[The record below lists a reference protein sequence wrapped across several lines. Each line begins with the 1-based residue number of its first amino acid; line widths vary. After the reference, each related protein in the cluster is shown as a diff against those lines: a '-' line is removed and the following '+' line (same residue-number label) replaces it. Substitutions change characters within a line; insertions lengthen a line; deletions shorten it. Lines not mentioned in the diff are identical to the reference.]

1 MEVYVDFK
9 DTILNETKTLQNR
22 IDFLEIY
29 EKQMLKELSDLS
41 KKVNYNTQKID
52 DYIKE
57 TEDFFA
63 SYYSQ
68 SIFKKI
74 WWNICKLNY
83 KQLKEIKAAMLKPIT
98 DIQNKLDS
106 LDSKQEMQN
115 RAVLTLQRR
124 SLLDSC
130 ERLLKQG
137 YADLKDKEVIE
148 KQFESYKEL
157 GGNSFVKEL
166 VVRVLNLPIDNNTI

>member
-9 DTILNETKTLQNR
+9 DTILNEAKTLQNR

-41 KKVNYNTQKID
+41 KKVNYNTLKID

-57 TEDFFA
+57 TEDFFVW
-63 SYYSQ
+63 YYSQ

-83 KQLKEIKAAMLKPIT
+83 KQLKEIK
-98 DIQNKLDS
+98 N
-106 LDSKQEMQN
+106 N
-115 RAVLTLQRR
+115 V
-124 SLLDSC
+124 
-130 ERLLKQG
+130 ER
-137 YADLKDKEVIE
+137 V
-148 KQFESYKEL
+148 
-157 GGNSFVKEL
+157 
-166 VVRVLNLPIDNNTI
+166 

>member
-41 KKVNYNTQKID
+41 KKVNYNTLKID

-57 TEDFFA
+57 TEDFFVW
-63 SYYSQ
+63 YYSQ

-74 WWNICKLNY
+74 W
-83 KQLKEIKAAMLKPIT
+83 
-98 DIQNKLDS
+98 
-106 LDSKQEMQN
+106 
-115 RAVLTLQRR
+115 
-124 SLLDSC
+124 
-130 ERLLKQG
+130 
-137 YADLKDKEVIE
+137 
-148 KQFESYKEL
+148 
-157 GGNSFVKEL
+157 
-166 VVRVLNLPIDNNTI
+166 

>member
-57 TEDFFA
+57 IEDFFA
-63 SYYSQ
+63 WYYSQ
-68 SIFKKI
+68 NIFKKI

-83 KQLKEIKAAMLKPIT
+83 KQLKEIKNN
-98 DIQNKLDS
+98 D
-106 LDSKQEMQN
+106 
-115 RAVLTLQRR
+115 
-124 SLLDSC
+124 
-130 ERLLKQG
+130 ER
-137 YADLKDKEVIE
+137 V
-148 KQFESYKEL
+148 
-157 GGNSFVKEL
+157 
-166 VVRVLNLPIDNNTI
+166 

>member
-1 MEVYVDFK
+1 MTVNEVV
-9 DTILNETKTLQNR
+9 TW
-22 IDFLEIY
+22 
-29 EKQMLKELSDLS
+29 
-41 KKVNYNTQKID
+41 V
-52 DYIKE
+52 
-57 TEDFFA
+57 
-63 SYYSQ
+63 SQ
-68 SIFKKI
+68 SWMILAGIVAVIGVLISFI
-74 WWNICKLNY
+74 
-83 KQLKEIKAAMLKPIT
+83 KQVKEIKAAMLRPIT

-166 VVRVLNLPIDNNTI
+166 VARVLNLPIDEGN

>member
-57 TEDFFA
+57 IEDFFA
-63 SYYSQ
+63 
-68 SIFKKI
+68 
-74 WWNICKLNY
+74 
-83 KQLKEIKAAMLKPIT
+83 
-98 DIQNKLDS
+98 
-106 LDSKQEMQN
+106 
-115 RAVLTLQRR
+115 
-124 SLLDSC
+124 
-130 ERLLKQG
+130 
-137 YADLKDKEVIE
+137 
-148 KQFESYKEL
+148 
-157 GGNSFVKEL
+157 
-166 VVRVLNLPIDNNTI
+166 

>member
-1 MEVYVDFK
+1 MLANKTVGGKQAVDYFDDK
-9 DTILNETKTLQNR
+9 IEDT
-22 IDFLEIY
+22 FL
-29 EKQMLKELSDLS
+29 
-41 KKVNYNTQKID
+41 
-52 DYIKE
+52 
-57 TEDFFA
+57 
-63 SYYSQ
+63 
-68 SIFKKI
+68 
-74 WWNICKLNY
+74 
-83 KQLKEIKAAMLKPIT
+83 LKEIKAAMLKPIT

-166 VVRVLNLPIDNNTI
+166 VVRVLNLPIENDTI